1 MQDNATE
8 NRSSLPLL
16 PLKNSV
22 VFPHL
27 LAPLSAGRP
36 QSMAAIETALNTESK
51 EILIVA
57 QKDASVEN
65 PQSSDLYE
73 VGVRAIIRKVAR
85 REKSMEV
92 LVQGVER
99 VRLDA
104 VGAGADGYLQAYFYP
119 APIREDD
126 SAETEA
132 LFRSVLETSAQV
144 FALAR
149 HQDSFD
155 LNALLGKTSDRPR
168 ITYLLT
174 SMAGM
179 EVEKEQKILEANSLG
194 VALQQLSDILSYEL
208 QVLELREKISSQ
220 AQSEI
225 NQEQRQYILRR
236 QLRQIQ
242 QELGEE
248 DGEGAEI
255 EMLRERLEEAELP
268 EEAHKEAERELKRL
282 SRLQA
287 ASPEYHTIRTYL
299 DLILDLP
306 WNKTTQS
313 EIDLQHSK
321 DVLDEDHYDLE
332 EVKERILDQLAVHK
346 LNPGAKAPIICFA
359 GPPGVG
365 KTSLGKSIARSLNR
379 PFERISLGGLHDES
393 ELRGHRRTYIGSMPG
408 RIIQALRR
416 AGSKD
421 PVLMLDEID
430 KLGRDFRG
438 DPAAALLEILDPAQN
453 HTFRDNYVDLPF
465 DLSKVFFIVTAN
477 TLGTIP
483 RPLLDRLEVIRLEGY
498 TADEKVQIAKRY
510 LVPRQIDEVGL
521 DEQQC
526 VIGDDTLE
534 RIVDRYTR
542 EAGVR
547 QLERAVGKIARKVA
561 RQFAE
566 GRQEAVQV
574 QIGDLDDMLGVE
586 LFFPEEARRKLSP
599 GVATGLAWTES
610 GGDVLFIEASL
621 LPEGRGLTLT
631 GQLGEVMQE
640 SAKAAQSYIWSR
652 AQQFGIDPKQFKN
665 SGVHIHIPAG
675 AIPKDGPSAGVTMVT
690 ALASLYSKTAARA
703 DTAMTGEITLSG
715 LVLPVGGVKEKV
727 LAAQRAG
734 VGRVILPA
742 QNRKD
747 LKKLPDN
754 VAGQMEFIFVENV
767 DQLLSATIPEIPNWK
782 PTLSDS
788 DSAHVV

>member
-1 MQDNATE
+1 MTTE

-22 VFPHL
+22 IFPHL
-27 LAPLSAGRP
+27 LAPLSAGRAK
-36 QSMAAIETALNTESK
+36 SVAAIEAALKTEAK
-51 EILIVA
+51 ELLIVA
-57 QKDASVEN
+57 QKDASVEA
-65 PQSSDLYE
+65 PDGDDLYQ

-85 REKSMEV
+85 QEKGVEV

-99 VRLDA
+99 VKLGA
-104 VGAGADGYLQAYFYP
+104 VGPGDDGYLQAYFYA
-119 APIREDD
+119 APMREDD

-132 LFRSVLETSAQV
+132 LMRSVLETASQV

-149 HQDSFD
+149 HHDGKFD
-155 LNALLGKTSDRPR
+155 ISALLGNSSDRPR
-168 ITYLLT
+168 ITYLVA
-174 SMAGM
+174 SMAGL
-179 EVEKEQKILEANSLG
+179 EVEKEQRILNADSLSS
-194 VALQQLSDILSYEL
+194 ALQQLNDFLSYEA

-242 QELGEE
+242 QELGEDE
-248 DGEGAEI
+248 SEGAEA
-255 EMLRERLEEAELP
+255 EMLRERLEKADLPDEAK
-268 EEAHKEAERELKRL
+268 KEAERELNRL

-306 WNKTTQS
+306 WNKFSQG
-313 EIDLQHSK
+313 EIDLKRSK
-321 DVLDEDHYDLE
+321 QVLDEDHYDLE

-346 LNPGAKAPIICFA
+346 LNPGAKAPIICFVGA
-359 GPPGVG
+359 PGVG
-365 KTSLGKSIARSLNR
+365 KTSLGKSIARSLDR
-379 PFERISLGGLHDES
+379 PFERLALGGLHDES
-393 ELRGHRRTYIGSMPG
+393 ELRGHRRTYIGAMPG

-416 AGSKD
+416 AGTKD

-453 HTFRDNYVDLPF
+453 HTFRDNYVDMPF

-483 RPLLDRLEVIRLEGY
+483 RPLLDRLEVIQLEGY
-498 TADEKVQIAKRY
+498 TAEDKVQIAKRY
-510 LVPRQIDEVGL
+510 LVPRQIEEVGL
-521 DEQQC
+521 QGEQC
-526 VIGDDTLE
+526 VIPDETLE
-534 RIVDRYTR
+534 HIVDRYTR

-561 RQFAE
+561 RKFAE
-566 GRQEAVQV
+566 GQEEPVKV
-574 QIGDLDDMLGVE
+574 EIKDLDEILGVE

-621 LPEGRGLTLT
+621 LPDGRGLTLT
-631 GQLGEVMQE
+631 GQLGDVMQE

-652 AQQFGIDPKQFKN
+652 ASQFGIDTKQFKN
-665 SGVHIHIPAG
+665 SGVHVHIPAG

-690 ALASLYSKTAARA
+690 ALASLYSKTPARA

-734 VGRVILPA
+734 IKRIIMPQ

-747 LKKLPDN
+747 LKKLPEH
-754 VAGQMEFIFVENV
+754 VRKQMEFVFVENI
-767 DQLLSATIPEIPNWK
+767 DQLLSSAIPDLPNWQ
-782 PTLSDS
+782 PSMGESDP
-788 DSAHVV
+788 AHVV